1 MALYPYIWDKWRG
14 AQALEAVDLVAL
26 GGNGSAMSISVANIY
41 RYPVKGLTPE
51 GLDSVALSDGQALP
65 GDRHYAMTLGTTQ
78 TDGRIIA
85 WMEKTHFLSLLGHE
99 KLAKLKTTFD
109 PEAGI
114 LTIKRRGRSVA
125 KGDITTPVGRAM
137 IEEFF
142 AAYMGDEAKGRPK
155 LVEAEAE
162 ATLSDHRNAVV
173 SFINLASVMDLQRV
187 TGADID
193 PLRFR
198 GNFYLDGLE
207 AWEEFQW
214 VGKEITVG
222 GARLSITK
230 RIDRCGATS
239 VNPQT
244 GERDL
249 NLVKDLQR
257 GFGHIDM
264 GVYGRVIGGGQVNA
278 GDELIPPA

>member
-1 MALYPYIWDKWRG
+1 
-14 AQALEAVDLVAL
+14 
-26 GGNGSAMSISVANIY
+26 MSIRVANIY

-51 GLDSVALSDGQALP
+51 GLDSVALSNGQALP
-65 GDRHYAMTLGTTQ
+65 GDRQYAMTPGTTQ

-85 WMEKTHFLSLLGHE
+85 WMEKTFFLSLLGHE
-99 KLAKLKTTFD
+99 KLAKLKTAFD

-114 LTIKRRGRSVA
+114 LTIERQGRPVA

-155 LVEAEAE
+155 LVEAEADG
-162 ATLSDHRNAVV
+162 TLSDHRNAVV
-173 SFINLASVMDLQRV
+173 SIINLASVKDLQRV

-214 VGKEITVG
+214 VDKEITVG

-239 VNPQT
+239 VNPGT

-278 GDELIPPA
+278 GDELTPPA

>member
-1 MALYPYIWDKWRG
+1 
-14 AQALEAVDLVAL
+14 
-26 GGNGSAMSISVANIY
+26 MSINVTKIY

-51 GLDSVALSDGQALP
+51 ALDGVALAEGQAIP
-65 GDRHYAMTLGTTQ
+65 GDRHYAMALGTTKI
-78 TDGRIIA
+78 DGRIIS
-85 WMEKTHFLSLLGHE
+85 WMEKTFFLSLMGNE
-99 KLAKLKTTFD
+99 KLAKLKTALD

-114 LTIKRRGRSVA
+114 LTIERKGRPVA

-142 AAYMGDEAKGRPK
+142 AAYMGEEAKGRPK
-155 LVEAEAE
+155 LVQAEAE
-162 ATLSDHRNAVV
+162 GTLSDHRNAVV
-173 SFINLASVMDLQRV
+173 SFINLASVKDLQRV

-198 GNFYLDGLE
+198 GNFYLEGLE

-214 VGKEITVG
+214 VGKEITLG

-230 RIDRCGATS
+230 RINRCGATN
-239 VNPQT
+239 VDPGT

-249 NLVKDLQR
+249 NLAKDLQR

-264 GVYGRVIGGGQVNA
+264 GVYGRVIQPGQVNA
-278 GDELIPPA
+278 GDNLTPPA